1 MSGSNH
7 IIRLLIINIEVDMVC
22 TFTSIYYIYIYC
34 IILYTYKPETSS
46 GVFSTSLMVRLLC
59 SLQVYACLRAQIPFS
74 YSVASATKP
83 MTLITNERNHF
94 EVNNEKNTWLVR
106 IYRGL
111 CVGIIS

>member
-1 MSGSNH
+1 
-7 IIRLLIINIEVDMVC
+7 MVC
-22 TFTSIYYIYIYC
+22 TFTSIYYIYIHF
-34 IILYTYKPETSS
+34 IISYTYKPETSS

-59 SLQVYACLRAQIPFS
+59 SLQVYAFLRAQIPFS

-83 MTLITNERNHF
+83 ITLITNERNHF